1 MAPNTET
8 NIWAQ
13 MSYAPPR
20 GQCNYKPSLMS
31 AKCPCLRFMLHPLKS
46 SSTFECDGCSHHAS
60 FHNLENK
67 AEDEVR
73 KRWEVE
79 QKAKEAEAQL
89 HNASKSRKRPRLIEG
104 AATTSNGRLLIE
116 EHAFEEMDNDQEGSH
131 AAIMISTRSK
141 APAKSQRG
149 KEKRVPLSRPQISSK
164 QPGFPSGFGFYPLE
178 DD

>member
-1 MAPNTET
+1 MAPNTDT

-89 HNASKSRKRPRLIEG
+89 NNASKSRKRPRLTDVPG
-104 AATTSNGRLLIE
+104 SSLNFDFSWGNRLLI
-116 EHAFEEMDNDQEGSH
+116 DQRVNREVHDDLEGSED
-131 AAIMISTRSK
+131 AVPITTRMITVRPKASTK
-141 APAKSQRG
+141 
-149 KEKRVPLSRPQISSK
+149 SRPARK
-164 QPGFPSGFGFYPLE
+164 G
-178 DD
+178 